1 MKNPNGWGSVHRLPG
16 NRRKPWR
23 VRVSD
28 GWKIDKDG
36 KAVQN
41 YKTLGYFETKEAG
54 MIALAE
60 YNANPYDI
68 DTAITFAELY
78 EKWSVEKFP
87 TISKSN
93 VQGYRASYAVCGDL
107 YNMRFADI
115 RRNHLQHVVD
125 TCGKNYPTL
134 RKLQVLFSQLYTYA
148 LQNDICEKD
157 YSRFVDISKHKP
169 ENPESKHR
177 VFTDSEI
184 ESLWANAY
192 RSEYIAAILMMI
204 YSGVRV
210 SELLELK
217 KADVNIEERYFNVR
231 KSKTTA
237 GVRIV
242 PIAAKVLP
250 LWEQWMS
257 KDSEYVLSNANGKP
271 FEYTVYKR
279 TYFEL
284 PLRQIEIEDHLPHD
298 TRHTCVS
305 MLVAAEVNKTLIQRI
320 VGHQGKDVTDNVYT
334 HFDIQQLIEAI
345 DRI

>member
-1 MKNPNGWGSVHRLPG
+1 MKNPNGWGSVHKLPG

-23 VRVSD
+23 VRVTA
-28 GWKIDKDG
+28 GWEIDKNG
-36 KAVQN
+36 KAVQKF
-41 YKTLGYFETKEAG
+41 KTLGYYESRADG
-54 MIALAE
+54 MTALAE

-78 EKWSVEKFP
+78 EKWSAEKFP
-87 TISKSN
+87 TISNSN
-93 VQGYRASYAVCGDL
+93 VQGYRASYLVCGTL
-107 YNMRFADI
+107 YEMRFADI
-115 RRNHLQHVVD
+115 RRNHLQYVVD
-125 TCGKNYPTL
+125 NCGKNYPTL

-157 YSRFVDISKHKP
+157 YSRFVDIAKHKP

-177 VFTDSEI
+177 VFTNAEM
-184 ESLWANAY
+184 ELLWANAS

-217 KADVNIEERYFNVR
+217 KSDVNLNERYFNVR

-237 GVRIV
+237 GIRIV
-242 PIAAKVLP
+242 PIAEKVAP
-250 LWEQWMS
+250 LWMQWMN
-257 KDSEYVLSNANGKP
+257 KDGDFVLSNGAKKS

-279 TYFEL
+279 TYFEI
-284 PLRQIEIEDHLPHD
+284 PLRQIGIEDHLPHD

-305 MLVAAEVNKTLIQRI
+305 MLVAAGVNKTLIQRI

-334 HFDIQQLIEAI
+334 HFDIQHLVDAI
-345 DRI
+345 DCI